1 MDLWGVKPFRIINL
15 HSDFVQFPPI
25 FALQMLDD
33 VKNSVLKPLFVGLGG
48 DVLDL
53 LNDEAFWS
61 ALFNEVH

>member
-1 MDLWGVKPFRIINL
+1 MPIVLLRVVNL

-33 VKNSVLKPLFVGLGG
+33 TKNSVLKPLFVRLGG

-53 LNDEAFWS
+53 LDDERFWPPC
-61 ALFNEVH
+61 FYEVH